1 MKHKLIH
8 SNVSRL
14 VAWSNFKRPWLS
26 FKLQFSGAKGIARV
40 LEIGHDR
47 HDVYWIIQTGYYCT
61 YNLVKHHVCLIFQYI
76 RMIDVMDSS
85 SYWYVRRVSV
95 WGYQCVTSHNLFHFF
110 GPRWSKSLQFDV
122 AIALYLVFD
131 AVVQAPQK
139 VYFRDKV
146 ECFRKLMI
154 RGFPKPRF
162 SWTSRLA

>member
-1 MKHKLIH
+1 MTELQAPVLR
-8 SNVSRL
+8 SERNCQGLGDR
-14 VAWSNFKRPWLS
+14 AWQAWC
-26 FKLQFSGAKGIARV
+26 V
-40 LEIGHDR
+40 LDTTNRILLY
-47 HDVYWIIQTGYYCT
+47 VQSP
-61 YNLVKHHVCLIFQYI
+61 KHHVCLIFQYI

-146 ECFRKLMI
+146 ECFRELMI